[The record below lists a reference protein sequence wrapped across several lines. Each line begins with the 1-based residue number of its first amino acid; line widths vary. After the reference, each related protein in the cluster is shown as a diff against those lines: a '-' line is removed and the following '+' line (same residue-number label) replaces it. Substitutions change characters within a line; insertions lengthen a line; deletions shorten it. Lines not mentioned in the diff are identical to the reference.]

1 MGIQSWQYCQFC
13 GFVKRPNIL
22 FVTYPVTIH
31 QDGNFQILKVTVQ
44 QHM

>member
-1 MGIQSWQYCQFC
+1 MGIQSGQYSEFC
-13 GFVKRPNIL
+13 AFMKNPNMSFI
-22 FVTYPVTIH
+22 TYPVTVH